1 MKFTLVIPVAP
12 ERGAEIIESI
22 KKLDYPKSEFH
33 VVVVRGLNPSENR
46 NKGADKGTGEYVVFL
61 DDDAKIEPDYLLR
74 IEDFINRHPEIEI
87 VGGPQLT
94 PKDDK
99 GFAKISGYALSSL
112 FGAYKLAS
120 RYSCM
125 EESCDVDETCITS
138 ANLICK
144 KEVMEKIRFDSSL
157 FPGEDPKFISDAKKI
172 GYKVGYDPKIRIFHR
187 RRADSRSMLKQFFN
201 YGKVRPAKESFF
213 ETLKMPF
220 FFVPSLFTIYL
231 ALLIISVLIRP
242 TITGNV
248 IETNVSSIWFW
259 WFIPIIIYILLM
271 IVFSIHDSIKN
282 KDFKS
287 FPLLLPIY
295 PMIHLSYG
303 IGMIYGY
310 LLKKEV

>member
-46 NKGADKGTGEYVVFL
+46 NKGSDRGLGKYIVFL
-61 DDDAKIEPDYLLR
+61 DDDAKIESDYLLR
-74 IEDFINRHPEIEI
+74 IEDFFNRHPEIEI

-94 PKDDK
+94 PDDDK

-120 RYSCM
+120 RYSCS
-125 EESCDVDETCITS
+125 EEDCDVDETSLTS
-138 ANLICK
+138 ANLICRK
-144 KEVMEKIRFDSSL
+144 DVMDKVRFDPSL
-157 FPGEDPKFISDAKKI
+157 FPGEDPKFISDAKKQ
-172 GYKVGYDPKIRIFHR
+172 GYKVAYDPKIRIFHR
-187 RRADSRSMLKQFFN
+187 RRADSRGMLKQFFN

-231 ALLIISVLIRP
+231 VLLIISILIRP

-248 IETNVSSIWFW
+248 VGNVSSIWFW
-259 WFIPIIIYILLM
+259 WFVPIVIYILLM
-271 IVFSIHDSIKN
+271 MVFSIHDSIKN
-282 KDFKS
+282 KDFKA

-303 IGMIYGY
+303 IGMIWGY
-310 LLKKEV
+310 FKKLK